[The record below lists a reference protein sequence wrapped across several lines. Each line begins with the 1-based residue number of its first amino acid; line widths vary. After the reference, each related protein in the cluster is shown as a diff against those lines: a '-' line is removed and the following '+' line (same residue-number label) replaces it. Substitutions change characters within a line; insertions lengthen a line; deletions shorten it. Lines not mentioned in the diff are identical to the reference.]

1 MDAPGADGHNFD
13 MSSVTQRRTRDSTLW
28 FVGPLLTVML
38 FLPVMRAA
46 ARIDRHH
53 YSLPNHDGMRI
64 RDHAGVFVAY
74 GVALAVPSL
83 IAAVVSKRV
92 RAVSLTVAIVTL
104 LLACV
109 GEAFVSLT
117 TW

>member
-1 MDAPGADGHNFD
+1 
-13 MSSVTQRRTRDSTLW
+13 MSFATQRTTRDSTLW
-28 FVGPLLTVML
+28 FAGPLVTALL

-46 ARIDRHH
+46 ARIDRYH
-53 YSLPNHDGMRI
+53 YSLPNHDGIRI

-74 GVALAVPSL
+74 GVALTVPSI

-92 RAVSLTVAIVTL
+92 RAVSLTVGIVTM

-109 GEAFVSLT
+109 CEAFVSLT